1 MSVPGSGE
9 DFLDDDGDGDEEFID
24 TTAEEV
30 PPKGASSSTSES
42 SPRGPASSPSA
53 RRRMVRIKPL
63 SPALASKFPGVTTI
77 LVTRNDGS
85 QILFV
90 QQKGG

>member
-1 MSVPGSGE
+1 MSSVPGSGE
-9 DFLDDDGDGDEEFID
+9 DFLDDDGDGDDEFID

-30 PPKGASSSTSES
+30 PPKGTSSSTSS
-42 SPRGPASSPSA
+42 SGSAASPSRG
-53 RRRMVRIKPL
+53 RRLIRIKPL

-90 QQKGG
+90 QQKSM

>member
-1 MSVPGSGE
+1 MGVPGSGE
-9 DFLDDDGDGDEEFID
+9 DFLDDDGDDEEFID

-30 PPKGASSSTSES
+30 PTRAADSSTSQSEAPR
-42 SPRGPASSPSA
+42 SPAGRSK
-53 RRRMVRIKPL
+53 RLVRIKPL

-90 QQKGG
+90 QQKGS

>member
-9 DFLDDDGDGDEEFID
+9 DFLDDDGDGEDEFID

-30 PPKGASSSTSES
+30 PPRASSSTSS
-42 SPRGPASSPSA
+42 SSSVASAPSRS
-53 RRRMVRIKPL
+53 RRLIRIKPL

-77 LVTRNDGS
+77 LVTKSDGS

>member
-9 DFLDDDGDGDEEFID
+9 DFLDDDGDGEDEFID

-30 PPKGASSSTSES
+30 PPKSAASSTSS
-42 SPRGPASSPSA
+42 SSSGSSSPSGRG
-53 RRRMVRIKPL
+53 RRLIRIKPL